1 MSEPRPPARAPGGD
15 AASPDETAPPG
26 TTRVLATA
34 SLAIFSSSLFI
45 RAVDPVIPQIAG
57 ELALDTATVALLST
71 AFALPYALVQPV
83 LGVLADTFGKGRLM
97 NIAMATSALA
107 GAIGAVAPN
116 FSVLLASRILAGIV
130 AGGIFPIA
138 LALAGDLVPIAKR
151 QVAIGR
157 LLAAAMFGNLL
168 GSPFA
173 GIVGDTIGWRGVFA
187 LVTAAALIAFVAVWI
202 GFRVIAVERRGRFDP
217 DAVAAGFRTIV
228 RNPLTKVCF
237 PSVLL
242 EGIGVF
248 GLFPYVAALLV
259 ARGETRAIIAGLVI
273 AGFGIGGIVYSLTV
287 PALLGRFGE
296 RRMMFGGGV
305 SLALALLGIGAG
317 LPWQGE
323 FLAFVVLGLG
333 FYSLHGVIQIYAT
346 ELAPHA
352 RGLAMSLHSSFFF
365 LGQALGPIAYRI
377 GFASIGLVGTTA
389 VAALVLLLVG
399 ITCARRLHRKHPGE
413 TVS

>member
-1 MSEPRPPARAPGGD
+1 MNEPPPARAPHGD
-15 AASPDETAPPG
+15 AASSVDTDPPG
-26 TTRVLATA
+26 TARVLFTA
-34 SLAIFSSSLFI
+34 ALAIFASSLFV

-57 ELALDTATVALLST
+57 DLTLDTATVALLST

-83 LGVLADTFGKGRLM
+83 LGVLADMFGKGRLM

-116 FSVLLASRILAGIV
+116 FAVLLGSRILSGVV

-138 LALAGDLVPIAKR
+138 LALAGDLVPIARR

-187 LVTAAALIAFVAVWI
+187 LVTLTALIAFVAVRI
-202 GFRVIAVERRGRFDP
+202 GFRVVASERRARFDP
-217 DAVAAGFRTIV
+217 AAVVAGFRTIV

-237 PSVLL
+237 PAVLL
-242 EGIGVF
+242 EGMCIF

-259 ARGETRAIIAGLVI
+259 ARGEARAIIAGLVI
-273 AGFGIGGIVYSLTV
+273 AGFGIGGIIYSLTV
-287 PALLGRFGE
+287 PALLGRFGG
-296 RRMMFGGGV
+296 RRMMLGGGI
-305 SLALALLGIGAG
+305 SLAGALLVIGAG
-317 LPWQGE
+317 LPWPGE
-323 FLAFVVLGLG
+323 FLAFTVLGLG
-333 FYSLHGVIQIYAT
+333 FYCLHGVIQIYST

-389 VAALVLLLVG
+389 LAALVLLLVG
-399 ITCARRLHRKHPGE
+399 ITCAHRLHRKPVSE